1 MVSNS
6 QDLYKEVGILRK
18 RDGELKSIK
27 RALDIPNLEAE
38 QTIEF
43 VNQFV
48 ADRQRAL
55 DQNQRLWH
63 QLSSI
68 LV

>member
-1 MVSNS
+1 MVQNS

-27 RALDIPNLEAE
+27 RAMDVSDLGPE

-48 ADRQRAL
+48 ADRQRVL
-55 DQNQRLWH
+55 DQN
-63 QLSSI
+63 
-68 LV
+68 